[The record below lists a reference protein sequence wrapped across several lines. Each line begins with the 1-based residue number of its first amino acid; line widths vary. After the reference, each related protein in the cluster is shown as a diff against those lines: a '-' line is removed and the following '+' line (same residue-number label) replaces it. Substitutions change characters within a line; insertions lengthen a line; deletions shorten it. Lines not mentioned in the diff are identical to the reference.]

1 VPGALALFIG
11 RRILHTLA
19 LVVVATS
26 AALVLVY
33 VGDPCAP
40 DIGAD
45 PRVAAAECAR
55 LGLDRPLG
63 EQYVTFMTRAL
74 TLDFGE
80 SAHFNRPV
88 AALLGERIGNTVL
101 LGITALVLALGIGL
115 PAGVYTAS
123 APASIGARIIRAAAL
138 LLVSAPPLVTALV
151 LLMIAAR
158 TGLFPAGGFDV
169 PSGGGALDWLAAAA
183 RYLPLPA
190 LALALPTAASLERVQ
205 SRAMEATLTDPSI
218 LAARARGVPIWRTT
232 WVHAWRLALPPVL
245 GMLGVVLG
253 SVLSGSLIVEIVMS
267 WPGLG
272 QLMHQALIARD
283 MYLAAGCAA
292 AGALFLA
299 LGISASEC
307 ALQVADPR
315 RREPA

>member
-1 VPGALALFIG
+1 MPGALAHFIL

-19 LVVVATS
+19 LVFVATS
-26 AALVLVY
+26 AALVLVHLAGSCTFDF
-33 VGDPCAP
+33 VLDPKY
-40 DIGAD
+40 
-45 PRVAAAECAR
+45 AAAECGR
-55 LGLDRPLG
+55 LGFDRPLG
-63 EQYVTFMTRAL
+63 EQYLAWMGRAL

-80 SAHFNRPV
+80 SVRFNRPV

-101 LGITALVLALGIGL
+101 LGVTALVLALAIGL

-123 APASIGARIIRAAAL
+123 APASVGARIIRGAAL

-151 LLMIAAR
+151 LLLLAAR
-158 TGLFPAGGFDV
+158 TGLFPAGGFTV
-169 PSGGGALDWLAAAA
+169 AAHGGAIDWLAAAA

-190 LALALPTAASLERVQ
+190 LALALPTAAGLERVQ
-205 SRAMEATLTDPSI
+205 SRAMEATLTEPSI
-218 LAARARGVPIWRTT
+218 TAARARGVPARRTT
-232 WVHAWRLALPPVL
+232 WVHAWRLSLPPVL
-245 GMLGVVLG
+245 GVLGVVLG

-272 QLMHQALIARD
+272 QLMHHALVARD
-283 MYLAAGCAA
+283 MHLAAGCAA

-299 LGISASEC
+299 LGINASEL
-307 ALQVADPR
+307 ALLLADPR